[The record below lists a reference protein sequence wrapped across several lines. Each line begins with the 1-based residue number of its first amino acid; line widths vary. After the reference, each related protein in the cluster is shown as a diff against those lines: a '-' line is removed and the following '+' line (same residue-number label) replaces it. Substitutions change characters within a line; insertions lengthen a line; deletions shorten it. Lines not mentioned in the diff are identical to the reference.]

1 MKKFY
6 LFISSLFVSCSLLS
20 QTPEL
25 LLDIN
30 PTGSSVTQKIAIYN
44 FNGTGYFAADDGV
57 HGTELW
63 QTDGSTQGTVLF
75 KDLREGA
82 EGSLPHSF
90 CSLNNKLLFGAN
102 DNSGYEELWISDG
115 TAQGTV
121 ALKAI
126 STNLSKPSYIN
137 SITDMGNQA
146 FFIADDG
153 LHGSELWVTDGT
165 TEGTRM
171 VKDIEPAANVG
182 ALFLSSMPTVLDN
195 KIYFKAKESVHG
207 CELWVSDGTE
217 AGTKLVKDINPGNAN
232 GFYPGSSPVFTV
244 MNGKLYFRGIDALHG
259 DELWVT
265 DGTEAGTNLVK
276 DINPGA
282 AFSMGWEIFQY
293 NNKLYFNAYNGDPAI
308 GWELWSSDGTTDG
321 TQLFKDVNTN
331 TNPGGSDE
339 RSFCEY
345 NGKLYFFGQYEI
357 GSDGQ
362 VSQLWVTNG
371 TATGTV
377 PVAEMPKKNYFSGI
391 TLYNGYLYFANQ
403 CQHGYQLFRY
413 GEGNTALEMVS
424 PAAITPDGCAV
435 GILPTTA
442 FSIINGSLLF
452 PAQYDLNKEGEFYT
466 ITTPAT
472 GLGTSEK
479 ANPVSLY
486 PNPANKQVTI
496 RLENGLSSVQVFNQQ
511 GQTVFQQ
518 TDIMQPEFEFNCS
531 SLTPGIYVVKTGN
544 GSQVTSRKLVVVHK

>member
-1 MKKFY
+1 MKKIC
-6 LFISSLFVSCSLLS
+6 LFICGLFVSCSIFP

-30 PTGSSVTQKIAIYN
+30 PNGNSVTQRIAIYN

-63 QTDGSTQGTVLF
+63 QTDGSTQGTSFV

-82 EGSLPHSF
+82 EGSVPHAF
-90 CSLNNKLLFGAN
+90 CALNNKLLFGAN

-121 ALKAI
+121 PLKTI
-126 STNLSKPSYIN
+126 STDLTKPSYIN
-137 SITDMGNQA
+137 SITSMGNQA

-153 LHGSELWVTDGT
+153 IHGSELWITDGT
-165 TEGTRM
+165 TAGTRM
-171 VKDIEPAANVG
+171 VKDIEPTANVG
-182 ALFLSSMPTVLDN
+182 ALFSSSMPTVLDN
-195 KIYFKAKESVHG
+195 KIYFKAKESVYG

-217 AGTKLVKDINPGNAN
+217 AGTILVKDINPGTAN

-244 MNGKLYFRGIDALHG
+244 MNGKLYFRGIDAAHG

-265 DGTEAGTNLVK
+265 DGTEAGTYMVK

-282 AFSMGWEIFQY
+282 AFSMGWEIYPF

-308 GWELWSSDGTTDG
+308 GWELWSSDGTADG
-321 TQLFKDVNTN
+321 TQLFKDINTN
-331 TNPGGSDE
+331 TNPGGSNE

-345 NGKLYFFGQYEI
+345 NGKLYFFGEYEI
-357 GSDGQ
+357 GSDGL
-362 VSQLWVTNG
+362 VHQLWVTNG
-371 TATGTV
+371 TAAGTV
-377 PVAEMPKKNYFSGI
+377 PVAELPANNYSSNI
-391 TLYNGYLYFANQ
+391 ILYNGDLYFTND
-403 CQHGYQLFRY
+403 CQDGSQMFRY
-413 GEGNTALEMVS
+413 GEGDTALEMVS

-442 FSIINGSLLF
+442 YSIINGSLLF
-452 PAQYDLNKEGEFYT
+452 PAQYDVDKGGEFYK

-472 GLGTSEK
+472 GLVSNGK
-479 ANPVSLY
+479 ANPISLY
-486 PNPANKQVTI
+486 PNPADKQVKI
-496 RLENGLSSVQVFNQQ
+496 RMENGLSWVQVFNQQ
-511 GQTVFQQ
+511 GQIVFQR
-518 TDIMQPEFEFNCS
+518 TGIIQPEFVYNCS
-531 SLTPGIYVVKTGN
+531 SLNPGIYLVKIGK
-544 GSQVTSRKLVVVHK
+544 GSQATCRKLVVRH